1 MKTITFKRIMRA
13 GWLGFWR
20 NAWLSAATIIVMT
33 LVLFVVGNLVF
44 LGALSH
50 TVLRSLESKIDVSV
64 YFTPDAPEQEI
75 LTLKREME
83 ARPDVKE
90 VSYVSRDSALA
101 SFRERH
107 KDSALIVGALDE
119 LDDNPLQASVNI
131 KAADSSQ
138 YGAISDFLAE
148 KKSPIVSK
156 INYFEN
162 QDVIDRLSSIVGSVR
177 GAGAVLTIFLAFV
190 AVLVA
195 FNTIRMAIYT
205 VREEIKIMRLVGASR
220 WFIRGPFLVTGL
232 LYGAAAGALI
242 TLAFLPLTWLAAPKL
257 LLMVPDFN
265 LFRYFISNGLEF
277 FLIMLGAGIFLGVV
291 SSLIAVR
298 RYLEA

>member
-1 MKTITFKRIMRA
+1 MRA

-90 VSYVSRDSALA
+90 VSYISRDSALA

>member
-1 MKTITFKRIMRA
+1 MRA

>member
-1 MKTITFKRIMRA
+1 MRA

-257 LLMVPDFN
+257 LLLVPDFN

>member
-1 MKTITFKRIMRA
+1 MRA

-64 YFTPDAPEQEI
+64 YFTPEAPEQEI

-90 VSYVSRDSALA
+90 VSYISRDSALA

-242 TLAFLPLTWLAAPKL
+242 TLAFLPLTWLAAPKIL
-257 LLMVPDFN
+257 LLVPDFN

>member
-1 MKTITFKRIMRA
+1 MKAITFKRVMRA
-13 GWLGFWR
+13 GWLGFRR
-20 NAWLSAATIIVMT
+20 NSWLSVATVIVMA

-64 YFTPDAPEQEI
+64 YFTPDAPEQDI
-75 LTLKREME
+75 LAVMREME
-83 ARPDVKE
+83 ARDDVKE
-90 VSYVSRDSALA
+90 VSYASRDAALA

-107 KDSALIVGALDE
+107 KGSALIVSALDE
-119 LDDNPLQASVNI
+119 LGDNPLQASINI
-131 KAADSSQ
+131 KAADSSR

-148 KKSPIVSK
+148 KKYPIVSK

-162 QDVIDRLSSIVGSVR
+162 QEVINRLSSMVGTVR
-177 GAGAVLTIFLAFV
+177 GAGGLLTVLLAFV

-220 WFIRGPFLVTGL
+220 WFIRGPFLITGL
-232 LYGAAAGALI
+232 LYGATAGALVM
-242 TLAFLPLTWLAAPKL
+242 LAFLPLTWLAAPKL
-257 LLMVPDFN
+257 MLLVPDFN
-265 LFRYFISNGLEF
+265 LFKYFITNGLQF
-277 FLIMLGAGIFLGVV
+277 FLIMLAAGIALGVV

-298 RYLEA
+298 RYLEV

>member
-1 MKTITFKRIMRA
+1 MRA

-90 VSYVSRDSALA
+90 VSYISRDSALA

-257 LLMVPDFN
+257 LLLVPDFN

-291 SSLIAVR
+291 SSLITVR

>member
-1 MKTITFKRIMRA
+1 MRA

-20 NAWLSAATIIVMT
+20 NAWLSAATVIVMA

-64 YFTPDAPEQEI
+64 YFTPEAPEQEI

-90 VSYVSRDSALA
+90 VSYISRDSALA

-119 LDDNPLQASVNI
+119 LGDNPLQASVNI

>member
-1 MKTITFKRIMRA
+1 MKIITLKRIMRA
-13 GWLGFWR
+13 GWLGFRR
-20 NAWLSAATIIVMT
+20 NAWLSVATVIVMA

-50 TVLRSLESKIDVSV
+50 TVLKSLESKIDVSV
-64 YFTPDAPEQEI
+64 YFAPDAPEQEI
-75 LTLKREME
+75 LAVKNEME
-83 ARPDVKE
+83 ARADVKE
-90 VSYVSRDSALA
+90 VSYVSRDAALA

-119 LDDNPLQASVNI
+119 LGDNPLQASINI
-131 KAADSSQ
+131 KAVDPSQ

-148 KKSPIVSK
+148 KKYPIVSK

-162 QDVIDRLSSIVGSVR
+162 QEVINRLSSIVGTAR
-177 GAGAVLTIFLAFV
+177 GAGAVLTVFLAFV

-220 WFIRGPFLVTGL
+220 WFIRGPFLITGL
-232 LYGAAAGALI
+232 LYGATAGALV

-257 LLMVPDFN
+257 LLLVPDFN
-265 LFRYFISNGLEF
+265 LFRYFITNGVEF
-277 FLIMLGAGIFLGVV
+277 FLIMLGAGIALGIA

>member
-90 VSYVSRDSALA
+90 VSYISRDSALA

-257 LLMVPDFN
+257 LLLVPDFN

>member
-1 MKTITFKRIMRA
+1 MRA

-90 VSYVSRDSALA
+90 VSYISRDSALA

-119 LDDNPLQASVNI
+119 LGDNPLQASVNI